1 MLNATDEVRGDSFHG
16 SHPFSYS
23 QHVTQIDKKNAHDA
37 SVSGQQPV
45 TAPGDTTRSHSID
58 VTNAQRPLPQPPS
71 AFAEKEARLLL
82 DKISEI
88 NKIERAPKQP
98 CQKLQLKRFTDE
110 MDG

>member
-23 QHVTQIDKKNAHDA
+23 QHVSQIDKKHAHDA
-37 SVSGQQPV
+37 SVSNKPV

-58 VTNAQRPLPQPPS
+58 ATNNQRPLPNAPS

-88 NKIERAPKQP
+88 NKIEKAPKQP